1 MICSARNWLS
11 SQPIKPHA
19 RFCRCGKLLA
29 AKAQEKGVDRVV
41 FDRAGLLYHGI
52 IRAVAEGAR
61 EGGLKF

>member
-1 MICSARNWLS
+1 VEQGRAL
-11 SQPIKPHA
+11 
-19 RFCRCGKLLA
+19 GKLVA

-52 IRAVAEGAR
+52 VRAVAEGAR